1 MAEFD
6 EFGFYTID
14 ADYLQFLNSKDSEV
28 YYNDSYRNAIKPFI
42 GIIVN
47 IEKYKYFIPL
57 TSAKEKHK
65 KWKNICDEHFLI
77 YEIIDNNIN
86 IAKDIYKSYS
96 EHKKMHILSVLDIKK
111 IIPVPSNAY
120 ERISFNE
127 LNDTRYIDLFEKEYA
142 FCLKIKEK
150 ILIKSEKIYK
160 HLHIPRKLRIRSN
173 GTERHST

>member
-77 YEIIDNNIN
+77 YEIID
-86 IAKDIYKSYS
+86 
-96 EHKKMHILSVLDIKK
+96 
-111 IIPVPSNAY
+111 
-120 ERISFNE
+120 
-127 LNDTRYIDLFEKEYA
+127 
-142 FCLKIKEK
+142 K
-150 ILIKSEKIYK
+150 ILGSKAP
-160 HLHIPRKLRIRSN
+160 L
-173 GTERHST
+173 